1 MGGVGAP
8 VSTTSLHDMNA
19 FLASGLFL
27 LAACFVAQA
36 NIDGTWTLTQFS
48 DFGDHFE
55 KSTVNG
61 CLIAAGT
68 AATQYQ
74 NGTLVYSDLT
84 MLGVKYT
91 YNPKNFK
98 AALDMKD
105 TLKFGSAN
113 TLEVTGKGGTTRY
126 FPDTITLCAGA
137 TCGHNATRCA
147 CSTASGLSTSGTAH
161 LTAMK
166 DKKYRICR
174 YNATATTLQ
183 MSCRSGS
190 GGRRRRRS
198 TLWSDCPQKAPPT
211 STSAKSG
218 ILSSGDDDCIEA
230 PEVFTKTT
238 AGNCKS
244 FMSTIP
250 TSSANRVTAALTTL
264 GIAALV
270 LLMQ

>member
-1 MGGVGAP
+1 
-8 VSTTSLHDMNA
+8 MNA

-36 NIDGTWTLTQFS
+36 NIDGTWTLTQMKEEDGS
-48 DFGDHFE
+48 QTT
-55 KSTVNG
+55 TVNG
-61 CLIAAGT
+61 CLIVAGT
-68 AATQYQ
+68 ASTQHQ
-74 NGTLVYSDLT
+74 SATLVYKDLT
-84 MLGVKYT
+84 LLGIKMT
-91 YNPKNFK
+91 YSPKNFK
-98 AALDMKD
+98 AAQDSKD

-113 TLEVTGKGGTTRY
+113 TFEVTGKGGTARY
-126 FPDTITLCAGA
+126 SPDAITTCVGA
-137 TCGHNATRCA
+137 TCAT
-147 CSTASGLSTSGTAH
+147 TSGLSTSQTAH
-161 LTAMK
+161 LTTLK
-166 DKKYRICR
+166 DKKHRICK
-174 YNATATTLQ
+174 YNATATTLLV
-183 MSCRSGS
+183 SCRSGS

-218 ILSSGDDDCIEA
+218 ILDSGDDDCIGT

-244 FMSTIP
+244 KMSTIA

-264 GIAALV
+264 VGIAALV